1 MDNNNKE
8 AFMKYAREEIDK
20 VSFLMEH
27 VDTLMPMAIRNP
39 FSKDSV
45 KISSFYETFHDEFD
59 IGLAI
64 KIVNTDEREDLLKYY
79 SPKEI
84 LQIMHMLY
92 VLFDKADDVYDIL
105 IRHINKLKKEDE

>member
-20 VSFLMEH
+20 VSFLVIHM
-27 VDTLMPMAIRNP
+27 DMLMPMAIKNP
-39 FSKDSV
+39 FSEDCI
-45 KISSFYETFHDEFD
+45 KISSFYESLYDEFD

-64 KIVNTDEREDLLKYY
+64 KIVNADECEDPLECY

-92 VLFDKADDVYDIL
+92 VLFDKADDVYDIFM
-105 IRHINKLKKEDE
+105 RYINKLKEED